1 MLVGE
6 LWLGLAVP
14 VQSKI
19 IRQDWALHPDVWG

>member
-19 IRQDWALHPDVWG
+19 RQDWALHPDVWG